1 MRQNPA
7 RRAALLD
14 AAIEVLARDG
24 ARGLTFRAVDAEA
37 GVPVGTASNYFPNRD
52 EMLSQAARHIHHRLW
67 ATPEEMDGY
76 ARAEPSPELAEVMLR
91 AMLRRIDVDRAAY
104 LALLE
109 LRLEATRRPALRA
122 ALTET
127 VRANFAENVTAYRE
141 FGLPG
146 GMATIVLLYYAMSG
160 LITERL
166 TLPDAVTAL
175 PAEEVI
181 AALVAHVVPRPHE
194 TPGEAP
200 GETPG
205 EAPGDAPGAGQ
216 GSGPG

>member
-1 MRQNPA
+1 
-7 RRAALLD
+7 
-14 AAIEVLARDG
+14 
-24 ARGLTFRAVDAEA
+24 
-37 GVPVGTASNYFPNRD
+37 
-52 EMLSQAARHIHHRLW
+52 
-67 ATPEEMDGY
+67 
-76 ARAEPSPELAEVMLR
+76 
-91 AMLRRIDVDRAAY
+91 
-104 LALLE
+104 
-109 LRLEATRRPALRA
+109 LRA

-194 TPGEAP
+194 TPD
-200 GETPG
+200 ETPG
-205 EAPGDAPGAGQ
+205 EATGRAPGDAPGAGQ

>member
-24 ARGLTFRAVDAEA
+24 ARGLTFRAVDTEA
-37 GVPVGTASNYFPNRD
+37 GVPPGTASNYFPNRD

-76 ARAEPSPELAEVMLR
+76 SRAEPSRSLTEEMLH
-91 AMLRRIDVDRAAY
+91 AMLRRIDADRAAY

-109 LRLEATRRPALRA
+109 LRLEATRRPGLRA
-122 ALTET
+122 TLTET
-127 VRANFAENVTAYRE
+127 VRANFTENVQAYRDLD
-141 FGLPG
+141 LPG
-146 GMATIVLLYYAMSG
+146 DLSTIALLYYAMSG

-175 PAEEVI
+175 SPDETI
-181 AALVAHVVPRPHE
+181 AALVARLVPP
-194 TPGEAP
+194 A
-200 GETPG
+200 
-205 EAPGDAPGAGQ
+205 
-216 GSGPG
+216 